1 VKSAR
6 GSWRVAIVV
15 ILAFAGCG
23 RTEAGEPSDAD
34 VDGPET
40 CQPPQQGVTCL
51 APPPDGATCVP
62 LGQVYDARQP
72 YQECCA
78 GLSPISPNLEPA
90 SWCDAN
96 CITYG
101 GTLSASRHYSTRL
114 GCVLHVV
121 TTCVTSTTER
131 MPATVPRTAAAFS
144 TQVVR
149 IRRAGT
155 RTLRSE
161 FLCPP
166 ATVQSQACVSAF
178 RCGASASRSDRTSLP
193 RGP

>member
-101 GTLSASRHYSTRL
+101 GT
-114 GCVLHVV
+114 
-121 TTCVTSTTER
+121 
-131 MPATVPRTAAAFS
+131 P
-144 TQVVR
+144 Q
-149 IRRAGT
+149 
-155 RTLRSE
+155 
-161 FLCPP
+161 
-166 ATVQSQACVSAF
+166 CVSTLLDSA
-178 RCGASASRSDRTSLP
+178 RVCTPCGNDVCDVDDGENACNCPEDCGGLLDASSQD
-193 RGP
+193 